1 MSDTLR
7 TRIAAVLA
15 KHIDRQLTNYGNE
28 REECGCGQQG
38 NATYREHV
46 ADAVI
51 RALGQ
56 RRCERCR
63 SHKPVDQFPMPH
75 KGSNQMRPF
84 CIHLHRL
91 HRMGHIVTDNL
102 YRPAVQRILREHWPA
117 MRRASATIAPGSRL

>member
-1 MSDTLR
+1 MTDTLR

-51 RALGQ
+51 RALG
-56 RRCERCR
+56 RRTCGRCR
-63 SHKPVDQFPMPH
+63 TAVPLDAFPPPRP
-75 KGSNQMRPF
+75 GSDVMRPF
-84 CIHLHRL
+84 CRSCTEY
-91 HRMGHIVTDNL
+91 V
-102 YRPAVQRILREHWPA
+102 EW
-117 MRRASATIAPGSRL
+117 ATS